1 MGNLELEKK
10 KNEIINAAMELL
22 CNITYEYDVA
32 MDCYNE
38 FPIGVGFIPKNV
50 DMDNPLDVFKRYS
63 AEKDIEEIKMAKLEK
78 DFASDKRE
86 EYYDMLGEI
95 QAITSW
101 IQELTKIETE
111 KEIENVAKELCKMCY
126 EIKNVQKGGMNNGI

>member
-50 DMDNPLDVFKRYS
+50 DMDIPLDVFKRYS

-95 QAITSW
+95 QAITLW

-126 EIKNVQKGGMNNGI
+126 EIKNV

>member
-22 CNITYEYDVA
+22 CNITYVYDVA

-50 DMDNPLDVFKRYS
+50 DMDIPLDVFKRYS

-126 EIKNVQKGGMNNGI
+126 EIKNV

>member
-50 DMDNPLDVFKRYS
+50 DVDIPLDVFKRYS

-86 EYYDMLGEI
+86 EYYDMIGEI
-95 QAITSW
+95 QAITSL

-126 EIKNVQKGGMNNGI
+126 EIKNV

>member
-126 EIKNVQKGGMNNGI
+126 EIKNV

>member
-50 DMDNPLDVFKRYS
+50 DIDIPLDVFKRYS
-63 AEKDIEEIKMAKLEK
+63 TEKDIKGIQKVKFEKGFEI
-78 DFASDKRE
+78 DKRE

-95 QAITSW
+95 QVITSW
-101 IQELTKIETE
+101 VQELTKIETE
-111 KEIENVAKELCKMCY
+111 KEIENVAKELCKICY
-126 EIKNVQKGGMNNGI
+126 EIKNA

>member
-50 DMDNPLDVFKRYS
+50 DVDIPLDVFKRYS

-126 EIKNVQKGGMNNGI
+126 EIKNV

>member
-50 DMDNPLDVFKRYS
+50 AVDSPLDVFKRYS

-86 EYYDMLGEI
+86 EYYDMIGEI
-95 QAITSW
+95 QAITSL

-126 EIKNVQKGGMNNGI
+126 EIKNV

>member
-50 DMDNPLDVFKRYS
+50 DIDIPLDVFKRYS
-63 AEKDIEEIKMAKLEK
+63 TEKDIKGIQKVKLEK
-78 DFASDKRE
+78 GFEIDKRE

-95 QAITSW
+95 QVITSW
-101 IQELTKIETE
+101 VQELTKIETE
-111 KEIENVAKELCKMCY
+111 KEIENVAKELCKICY
-126 EIKNVQKGGMNNGI
+126 EIKNA

>member
-50 DMDNPLDVFKRYS
+50 DVDIPLDVFKRYS
-63 AEKDIEEIKMAKLEK
+63 TEKDIKGIQKVKLEK
-78 DFASDKRE
+78 GFEIDKRE

-95 QAITSW
+95 QVITSW
-101 IQELTKIETE
+101 VQELTKIETE
-111 KEIENVAKELCKMCY
+111 KEIKNVAKELCKICY
-126 EIKNVQKGGMNNGI
+126 EIKNA

>member
-38 FPIGVGFIPKNV
+38 YPIGVGFIPKNV

-126 EIKNVQKGGMNNGI
+126 EIKNV

>member
-22 CNITYEYDVA
+22 CNITYEYVVA

-50 DMDNPLDVFKRYS
+50 DMDIPLDVFKRYS

-126 EIKNVQKGGMNNGI
+126 EIKNA

>member
-50 DMDNPLDVFKRYS
+50 DMDIPLDVFKRYS

-126 EIKNVQKGGMNNGI
+126 EIKNV

>member
-50 DMDNPLDVFKRYS
+50 NMDIPLDVFKRYS

-126 EIKNVQKGGMNNGI
+126 EIKNV

>member
-50 DMDNPLDVFKRYS
+50 DIDIPLDVFKRYS
-63 AEKDIEEIKMAKLEK
+63 TEKDIKGIQKVKLEK
-78 DFASDKRE
+78 GFEIDKRE

-95 QAITSW
+95 QVITSW
-101 IQELTKIETE
+101 VQELTKIETE
-111 KEIENVAKELCKMCY
+111 KEIENVAKELCKICY
-126 EIKNVQKGGMNNGI
+126 EIKNAQKGGMNNEV

>member
-50 DMDNPLDVFKRYS
+50 DMDIPLDVFNRYS

-126 EIKNVQKGGMNNGI
+126 EIKNV

>member
-50 DMDNPLDVFKRYS
+50 DMDIPLDVFKRYS
-63 AEKDIEEIKMAKLEK
+63 AEKDIEEIKMVKLEK

-126 EIKNVQKGGMNNGI
+126 EIKNV

>member
-50 DMDNPLDVFKRYS
+50 DMDIPLDVFKRYS

>member
-22 CNITYEYDVA
+22 CNITYEFDLA

-78 DFASDKRE
+78 DFASD
-86 EYYDMLGEI
+86 
-95 QAITSW
+95 
-101 IQELTKIETE
+101 
-111 KEIENVAKELCKMCY
+111 
-126 EIKNVQKGGMNNGI
+126 